1 MNTNNYFNLSKFMQ
15 GEKTT
20 TKLGNPVRYITSLR
34 DGRILVE
41 ITPRSRIV
49 EYRTIKYSVPTSEKY
64 TAKYWPDGKKYKNYD
79 CEYDLVM
86 DKPKLPRDPKTG
98 RFIKRS

>member
-15 GEKTT
+15 GEKAT

-41 ITPRSRIV
+41 VSPRSRIV

-64 TAKYWPDGKKYKNYD
+64 TAKYYPDGKKYKNYD
-79 CEYDLVM
+79 CEFDLVM
-86 DKPKLPRDPKTG
+86 PKPSRPRDEKG
-98 RFIKRS
+98 RFIKL